1 MSKIRENALTYSHS
15 FQFVDLLWLSILV
28 LCHLDDLLSNVS
40 EEIKTLGQRG
50 SVSTL
55 LLAGVPS

>member
-15 FQFVDLLWLSILV
+15 FQFVGLLWLSILV
-28 LCHLDDLLSNVS
+28 LCHLDDLLSNIS

-50 SVSTL
+50 
-55 LLAGVPS
+55 